1 MNIGIISEYFPKS
14 EELEVRGGAEARA
27 FHIAKNLAKNNE
39 VTIITSREHG
49 TKGEDEILGIK
60 VFRVGKSRE
69 YSQSGSFIERFTFI
83 KDAIKI
89 GKQQDFDIVE
99 GANFLSYPAAWKI
112 GEHLDIPR
120 VITYHDVWIGKW
132 IKNIGISGI
141 FGEILER
148 YTRSKKWD
156 LIIANSD
163 YTKENL
169 ESFGFMSNIIIT
181 IHNGVELDKYR
192 NIKVEKFEEP
202 TICTISRLVKYKR
215 VDDLIKAVNIIEED
229 IPKIRLKIIGT
240 GPGELN
246 LKNLVSKLDLEEN
259 VEFLGFVEN
268 HDDVIRILKA
278 SHVFALSSIVEGF
291 GMVVIEAM
299 VADIPYVASDIPPI
313 REATN
318 KGIGGLLYEP
328 GNCKDLALKIKTLLT
343 ADSLQPDL
351 MKDVNK
357 HILKHDWAVI
367 SHEIEKCY
375 GKLLKTCL
383 NRVHAQWK
391 SH

>member
-14 EELEVRGGAEARA
+14 EELEIRGGAEARA
-27 FHIAKNLAKNNE
+27 FHIAKNLAKNND
-39 VTIITSREHG
+39 VTIITSREFG
-49 TKGEDEILGIK
+49 TKRDDKILGIN
-60 VFRVGKSRE
+60 VFRVGRSRE
-69 YSQSGSFIERFTFI
+69 YCQAGSFIGRLTFI
-83 KDAIKI
+83 KEAIKI

-99 GANFLSYPAAWKI
+99 GANFLSYAAAWKI

-156 LIIANSD
+156 LIIANSN

-181 IHNGVELDKYR
+181 IHNGVELEKYR

-202 TICTISRLVKYKR
+202 TICMISRLVKYKR
-215 VDDLIKAVNIIEED
+215 VDDLIKAVDIIKKD
-229 IPKIRLKIIGT
+229 IPNIKLKIIGT
-240 GPGELN
+240 GPEEAN
-246 LKNLVSKLDLEEN
+246 LKKLVSKLYLEESI
-259 VEFLGFVEN
+259 EFLGFVEN
-268 HDDVIRILKA
+268 HNDVIRILKA
-278 SHVFALSSIVEGF
+278 SHVFALPSVVEGF

-299 VADIPYVASDIPPI
+299 AADIPYVASDIPPI

-318 KGIGGLLYEP
+318 NGLGGVLFEP
-328 GNCKDLALKIKTLLT
+328 ENSEDLALKIQELIRDESLRKTI
-343 ADSLQPDL
+343 
-351 MKDVNK
+351 MKEVNK
-357 HILKHDWAVI
+357 HIKGYDWSIIA
-367 SHEIEKCY
+367 HEVESLYEKLI
-375 GKLLKTCL
+375 G
-383 NRVHAQWK
+383 
-391 SH
+391 